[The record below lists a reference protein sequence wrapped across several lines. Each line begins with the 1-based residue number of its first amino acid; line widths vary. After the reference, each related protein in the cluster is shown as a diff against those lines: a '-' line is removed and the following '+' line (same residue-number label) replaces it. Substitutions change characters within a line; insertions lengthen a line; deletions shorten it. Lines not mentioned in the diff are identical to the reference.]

1 MKRIFVINPGC
12 TSTKVAVYE
21 DDKAVWTSDG
31 LHSQEEIE
39 KFMTVNE
46 QYEYRK
52 DFVLNL
58 LKEAGIPLKFD
69 AVIGRG
75 GLLKPLKGGVYAIN
89 EQMKEDLWNAR
100 HQHVCNLGSLIAD
113 EIARQCHCPA
123 FMADPVV
130 VDEMMTRARY
140 TGLPFIKRES
150 IFHAL
155 NAKAVARMHAHSVGK
170 NYEDMNIV
178 VAHLGGGICVSA
190 HHKGKVIDVNNALN
204 GEGPIAPERSGTLP
218 ADQLVRL
225 CFSGK
230 YTQAQIMKMLA
241 GYGGCYALLGIKD
254 MKEISTRAERG
265 EEPYHEVLEAMLY
278 TVSKQI
284 GAMAVALWG
293 KVDAIILTGGIA
305 YSKYCVEEI
314 KSQVDFLA
322 PVVVM
327 PGEGEMKSLAYNA
340 LGALNGELPI
350 QEYV

>member
-21 DDKAVWTSDG
+21 DETAVWTSDG
-31 LHSQEEIE
+31 LHAPEDIE
-39 KFMTVNE
+39 KFTTVAE

-52 DFVLNL
+52 DFILNL
-58 LKEAGIPLKFD
+58 FKEAGIPLQFD

-75 GLLKPLKGGVYAIN
+75 GLLKPLHGGVYAVN
-89 EQMKEDLWNAR
+89 EQMKYDLNHAK
-100 HQHVCNLGSLIAD
+100 HQHVCNLGCLIAD
-113 EIARQCHCPA
+113 EIARQCNCPA

-140 TGLPFIKRES
+140 TGLPFMKRES

-155 NAKAVARMHAHSVGK
+155 NAKAASRRYARTVGRK
-170 NYEDMNIV
+170 YEDMNLV

-190 HHKGKVIDVNNALN
+190 HYQGRVIDVNNALN

-241 GYGGCYALLGIKD
+241 GYGGCQALLGIKD
-254 MKEISTRAERG
+254 MKEISRRAELG

-293 KVDAIILTGGIA
+293 KADAIILTGGIA

-314 KSQVDFLA
+314 KKQVAFLA
-322 PVVVM
+322 PVIVM
-327 PGEGEMKSLAYNA
+327 PGEGEMESLAFNA
-340 LGALNGELPI
+340 LGALTGELPI
-350 QEYV
+350 QEYK

>member
-1 MKRIFVINPGC
+1 M
-12 TSTKVAVYE
+12 
-21 DDKAVWTSDG
+21 WTSDG
-31 LHSQEEIE
+31 LHAPEDIE
-39 KFMTVNE
+39 KFTTVAE

-52 DFVLNL
+52 DFILNL
-58 LKEAGIPLKFD
+58 LKEAGIPLQFD

-75 GLLKPLKGGVYAIN
+75 GLLKPLHGGVYAVN
-89 EQMKEDLWNAR
+89 EQMKYDLNHAK
-100 HQHVCNLGSLIAD
+100 HQHVCNLGCLIAD
-113 EIARQCHCPA
+113 EIARQCNCPA

-140 TGLPFIKRES
+140 TGLPFMKRES

-155 NAKAVARMHAHSVGK
+155 NAKAASRRYARTVGRK
-170 NYEDMNIV
+170 YEDMNLV

-190 HHKGKVIDVNNALN
+190 HYQGRVIDVNNALN

-241 GYGGCYALLGIKD
+241 GYGGCQALLGIKD
-254 MKEISTRAERG
+254 MKEISRRAELG

-293 KVDAIILTGGIA
+293 KADAIILTGGIA

-314 KSQVDFLA
+314 KKQVAFLA
-322 PVVVM
+322 PVIVM
-327 PGEGEMKSLAYNA
+327 PGEGEMESLAFNA
-340 LGALNGELPI
+340 LGALTGELPI
-350 QEYV
+350 QEYK

>member
-21 DDKAVWTSDG
+21 DENPVWTSDG
-31 LHSQEEIE
+31 LHDPAEID
-39 KFMTVNE
+39 KFSTINE

-75 GLLKPLKGGVYAIN
+75 GLLKPLQGGVYAIN
-89 EQMKEDLWNAR
+89 ELMKKDLWNAK

-113 EIARQCHCPA
+113 EIAHECHCPA

-140 TGLPFIKRES
+140 TGLPFMKRES

-155 NAKAVARMHAHSVGK
+155 NAKAASRRYARSIGK
-170 NYEDMNIV
+170 HYEE
-178 VAHLGGGICVSA
+178 
-190 HHKGKVIDVNNALN
+190 LN
-204 GEGPIAPERSGTLP
+204 
-218 ADQLVRL
+218 LV
-225 CFSGK
+225 
-230 YTQAQIMKMLA
+230 MKMLSGNA
-241 GYGGCYALLGIKD
+241 GCQALLGMKD
-254 MKEISTRAERG
+254 MREIERHALAG
-265 EEPYHEVLEAMLY
+265 EQPFAEVLEAMLY

-293 KVDAIILTGGIA
+293 KADAIILTGGIA
-305 YSKYCVEEI
+305 HSKYCVEEI
-314 KSQVDFLA
+314 KKQVEFLA
-322 PVVVM
+322 PVVVL
-327 PGEGEMKSLAYNA
+327 PGEGEMRSLAFNA

>member
-21 DDKAVWTSDG
+21 DETAVWTSDG
-31 LHSQEEIE
+31 LHAPEDIE
-39 KFMTVNE
+39 KFTTVAE

-52 DFVLNL
+52 DFILNL
-58 LKEAGIPLKFD
+58 LKEAGIPLQFD

-75 GLLKPLKGGVYAIN
+75 GLLKPLHGGVYAVN
-89 EQMKEDLWNAR
+89 ELMKHDLNHAK
-100 HQHVCNLGSLIAD
+100 HQHVCNLGCLIAD

-123 FMADPVV
+123 FVADPVV

-140 TGLPFIKRES
+140 TGLPFMKRES

-155 NAKAVARMHAHSVGK
+155 NAKAASRRYARTVGRK
-170 NYEDMNIV
+170 YEDMNLV

-190 HHKGKVIDVNNALN
+190 HYQGRVIDVNNALN

-241 GYGGCYALLGIKD
+241 GYGGCQALLGIKD
-254 MKEISTRAERG
+254 MKEISRRAELG

-293 KVDAIILTGGIA
+293 KADAIILTGGIA

-314 KSQVDFLA
+314 KKQVAFLA
-322 PVVVM
+322 PVIVM
-327 PGEGEMKSLAYNA
+327 PGEGEMESLAFNA
-340 LGALNGELPI
+340 LGALTGELPI
-350 QEYV
+350 QEYK

>member
-21 DDKAVWTSDG
+21 DETAVWTSDG
-31 LHSQEEIE
+31 LHAPEDIE
-39 KFMTVNE
+39 KFTTVAE

-52 DFVLNL
+52 DFILNL
-58 LKEAGIPLKFD
+58 LKEAGIPLQFD

-75 GLLKPLKGGVYAIN
+75 GLLKPLHGGVYAVN
-89 EQMKEDLWNAR
+89 EQMKYDLNHAK
-100 HQHVCNLGSLIAD
+100 HQHVCNLGCLIAD
-113 EIARQCHCPA
+113 EIARQCNCPA

-140 TGLPFIKRES
+140 TGLPFMKRES

-155 NAKAVARMHAHSVGK
+155 NAKAASRRYARTVGRK
-170 NYEDMNIV
+170 YEDMNLV

-190 HHKGKVIDVNNALN
+190 HYQGRVIDVNNALN

-241 GYGGCYALLGIKD
+241 GYGGCQALLGIKD
-254 MKEISTRAERG
+254 MKEISRCAELG

-293 KVDAIILTGGIA
+293 KADAIILTGGIA

-314 KSQVDFLA
+314 KKQVAFLA
-322 PVVVM
+322 PVIVM
-327 PGEGEMKSLAYNA
+327 PGEGEMESLAFNA
-340 LGALNGELPI
+340 LGALTGELPI
-350 QEYV
+350 QEYK

>member
-21 DDKAVWTSDG
+21 DGHAVWTSDG
-31 LHSQEEIE
+31 LHPQEEIE
-39 KFMTVNE
+39 KFMTVDD

-52 DFVLNL
+52 NFVVKL
-58 LKEAGIPLKFD
+58 LRKAGIPLKFD

-75 GLLKPLKGGVYAIN
+75 GLLKPLQGGVYAVN
-89 EQMKEDLWNAR
+89 ELMKHDLHHAR
-100 HQHVCNLGSLIAD
+100 QQHVCNLGALIAD
-113 EIARQCHCPA
+113 DIAHECGCPA

-140 TGLPFIKRES
+140 TGLPFMKRES

-155 NAKAVARMHAHSVGK
+155 NSKAASRRYAKTVGRR
-170 NYEDMNIV
+170 YEDMELI

-230 YTQAQIMKMLA
+230 YTQPQIMKMLA
-241 GYGGCYALLGIKD
+241 GYGGCYALLGMKD
-254 MKEISTRAERG
+254 MKEIARRAEAG
-265 EEPYHEVLEAMLY
+265 EEPFHEVLEAMLY
-278 TVSKQI
+278 TVAKQI

-293 KVDAIILTGGIA
+293 KADAIILTGGIA

-314 KSQVDFLA
+314 RKQVEFLA
-322 PVVVM
+322 PVVVL
-327 PGEGEMKSLAYNA
+327 PGEGEMESLAFNA

-350 QEYV
+350 HEYK